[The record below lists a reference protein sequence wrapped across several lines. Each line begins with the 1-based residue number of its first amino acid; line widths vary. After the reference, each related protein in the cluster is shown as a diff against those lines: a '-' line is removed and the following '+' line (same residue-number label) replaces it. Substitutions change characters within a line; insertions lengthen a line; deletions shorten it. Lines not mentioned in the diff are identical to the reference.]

1 MRTTMPATF
10 AAAALA
16 TVILTP
22 VQAGATAPS
31 TQPDSAAPSTPARH
45 AGAAEPPT
53 LAGAEPPTLAS
64 CGPGELCLWEKAEFE
79 GTRQTFELSEIDI
92 ESCVA
97 LPEGGSAQA
106 LANRT
111 GRPVTTYQS
120 AECAET
126 GEFDTYPGG
135 GTWLPESPYRV
146 RAFKVWEN

>member
-1 MRTTMPATF
+1 MRTTMPTTF

-16 TVILTP
+16 TVILAP
-22 VQAGATAPS
+22 AQAGATAPA
-31 TQPDSAAPSTPARH
+31 TQADLATPAKH
-45 AGAAEPPT
+45 AGAAAPPR
-53 LAGAEPPTLAS
+53 LAG
-64 CGPGELCLWEKAEFE
+64 CGPGELCLWGKPQFKGA
-79 GTRQTFELSEIDI
+79 RQVHELSEIDI

-120 AECAET
+120 AECGET

-135 GTWLPESPYRV
+135 GTWVPESPYRV

>member
-1 MRTTMPATF
+1 MRTTMSTTF

-22 VQAGATAPS
+22 APAGATAPPAQAGLA
-31 TQPDSAAPSTPARH
+31 TSAKH
-45 AGAAEPPT
+45 AGAAAPPT
-53 LAGAEPPTLAS
+53 LAG
-64 CGPGELCLWEKAEFE
+64 CGPGELCLWGKAKFK
-79 GTRQTFELSEIDI
+79 GARQAYELSEIDI

-135 GTWLPESPYRV
+135 GTWVPDSPYRV
-146 RAFKVWEN
+146 RAFKVWES

>member
-1 MRTTMPATF
+1 MRTTLPTTF
-10 AAAALA
+10 AVTALA
-16 TVILTP
+16 TVILAPT
-22 VQAGATAPS
+22 QAGAMAPA
-31 TQPDSAAPSTPARH
+31 TQAGLATPAKY
-45 AGAAEPPT
+45 AGAAAPPT
-53 LAGAEPPTLAS
+53 LAA
-64 CGPGELCLWEKAEFE
+64 CGPGELCLWGKAKFK
-79 GTRQTFELSEIDI
+79 GARHTYELSAIDI

-135 GTWLPESPYRV
+135 GTWVPESPYRV
-146 RAFKVWEN
+146 RAFKVWES

>member
-1 MRTTMPATF
+1 MPTTF

-16 TVILTP
+16 SVILAPVPAGAATP
-22 VQAGATAPS
+22 LAEAGATTPLAKAGVATPAKNARA
-31 TQPDSAAPSTPARH
+31 AAPP
-45 AGAAEPPT
+45 G
-53 LAGAEPPTLAS
+53 LAS
-64 CGPGELCLWEKAEFE
+64 CGPGELCLWGKAQFK
-79 GTRQTFELSEIDI
+79 GARQTYELSGIDI

-120 AECAET
+120 AECGET

-146 RAFKVWEN
+146 RAFKVWES

>member
-1 MRTTMPATF
+1 MRTTMSATV
-10 AAAALA
+10 AAAALTA
-16 TVILTP
+16 VILTP
-22 VQAGATAPS
+22 G
-31 TQPDSAAPSTPARH
+31 H
-45 AGAAEPPT
+45 AGAAAPPT
-53 LAGAEPPTLAS
+53 LGG
-64 CGPGELCLWEKAEFE
+64 CGPGELCLWEKAGFKGARQVYELA
-79 GTRQTFELSEIDI
+79 GTDV

-135 GTWLPESPYRV
+135 GTWTPQSPYRV
-146 RAFKVWEN
+146 RAFKVWES